1 MLFASVRLGEA
12 VGEGERRDVGFAS
25 QGHREVS
32 HAVGARKSTTSRL
45 GGRRRHDLV
54 SEVASAVQKR
64 SPTHQI
70 VGIGEQRLALSH
82 PDECE
87 DDRFM
92 AQVAALPT
100 RGGIFADAR
109 GEDRL
114 LRVTW
119 HHEVGVAVLSLWRDD
134 LCVGSFRLA
143 GEDVPAL
150 VNMLVDGLAVDY
162 QSGNAGRQVS

>member
-1 MLFASVRLGEA
+1 
-12 VGEGERRDVGFAS
+12 
-25 QGHREVS
+25 
-32 HAVGARKSTTSRL
+32 
-45 GGRRRHDLV
+45 
-54 SEVASAVQKR
+54 
-64 SPTHQI
+64 
-70 VGIGEQRLALSH
+70 
-82 PDECE
+82 
-87 DDRFM
+87 M
-92 AQVAALPT
+92 AQVVALPT